1 MKDSTMI
8 LVVTAIL
15 AAATL
20 PAIGTS
26 LRRVAQATDT
36 IDRVQAA
43 AHAPTG
49 MRAMVSTNRAVR
61 LHTDGRN
68 FTKGFFSL

>member
-15 AAATL
+15 AAVAL

-36 IDRVQAA
+36 IEHVRAA
-43 AHAPTG
+43 AQVPSG
-49 MRAMVSTNRAVR
+49 MRAMASSNTAVR
-61 LHTDGRN
+61 LHSDGRN
-68 FTKGFFSL
+68 FMRGRFAL